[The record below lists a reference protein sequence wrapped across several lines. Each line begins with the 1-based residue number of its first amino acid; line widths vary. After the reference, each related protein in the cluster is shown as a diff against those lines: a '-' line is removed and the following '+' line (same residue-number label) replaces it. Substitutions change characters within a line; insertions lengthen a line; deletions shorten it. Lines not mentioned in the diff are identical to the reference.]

1 MDGSFHFVEN
11 NPTYKTTEDVRDT
24 LKKGIHFR
32 EDARQRVRNTTL
44 DTSWDAPSYPTRQP
58 QRTRVTSRQVV
69 GRLPAQQIPNE
80 RRGTAGQIVRK
91 FDEAEPE
98 QVPAEA
104 GTLAQFEPKLAG
116 EHTSP
121 ENSC

>member
-32 EDARQRVRNTTL
+32 EDARQRVRNTAP

-58 QRTRVTSRQVV
+58 QRTRVTSRQIVAK
-69 GRLPAQQIPNE
+69 LSTQQIPNE
-80 RRGTAGQIVRK
+80 GRGTSGQIVRK
-91 FDEAEPE
+91 LDEAKPR
-98 QVPAEA
+98 QVPVEA
-104 GTLAQFEPKLAG
+104 GTSAQFEP
-116 EHTSP
+116 
-121 ENSC
+121 